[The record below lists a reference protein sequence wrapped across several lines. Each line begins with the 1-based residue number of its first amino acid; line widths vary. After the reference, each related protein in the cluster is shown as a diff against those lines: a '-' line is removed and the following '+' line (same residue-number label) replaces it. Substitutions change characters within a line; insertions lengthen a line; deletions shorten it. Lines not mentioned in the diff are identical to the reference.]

1 MHRALL
7 SLHRG
12 LLFTPSISLR
22 RENKSKRARSL
33 DILYELFFV
42 NEEKKEK
49 KYSRDDNFLKKHFPN
64 ILFQSTLPLNL
75 PHDRSINLEDFQG
88 QYFEHHLDLLPT
100 KLQKYLFP
108 VYPTENI

>member
-1 MHRALL
+1 M
-7 SLHRG
+7 
-12 LLFTPSISLR
+12 
-22 RENKSKRARSL
+22 
-33 DILYELFFV
+33 
-42 NEEKKEK
+42 KKKKLK

-64 ILFQSTLPLNL
+64 ILFQSMLKP

-88 QYFEHHLDLLPT
+88 QYFEHHLDLMPT